1 MSGGKPFAYGGYHFT
16 PYRQFSKNEGDFFVL
31 SPRLEIDKSM
41 GLSAYP
47 ERQKFPYVYEDFYA
61 ASTDKQCDIFRC
73 EENGRIYVPG
83 ARELFIYHEP
93 RQRQS
98 VKAALENAKPVLSDT
113 DKGQPKQDSPERNGG
128 DR

>member
-1 MSGGKPFAYGGYHFT
+1 MSSGKTFAYGGYHFT

-61 ASTDKQCDIFRC
+61 ASPDKQCSIFQC
-73 EENGRIYVPG
+73 AENGLLYVPG
-83 ARELFIYHEP
+83 LNELFIYNEP
-93 RQRQS
+93 KQKQS
-98 VKAALENAKPVLSDT
+98 VKAALENAKPVLSDK
-113 DKGQPKQDSPERNGG
+113 DKGRSKQDSPERNGG